1 MRAFSRPSRPRQ
13 AGRED
18 GRAEERLP
26 GQESAQRDGLEE
38 QRRRQ
43 GRQPSATRSMPVSAQ
58 RSTPVGIAPIGVS
71 MTGIV

>member
-1 MRAFSRPSRPRQ
+1 MPRSACPARNPPS
-13 AGRED
+13 ATGWKN
-18 GRAEERLP
+18 
-26 GQESAQRDGLEE
+26 SAAAR
-38 QRRRQ
+38 